1 MNIAT
6 TGTTRHAMGL
16 ALLGAKNTFGAT
28 IGTALGNIAVPE
40 VATLEFCFT
49 SIIVAVLEKAV
60 LVLGYVVVF
69 FVNF

>member
-40 VATLEFCFT
+40 VAQ
-49 SIIVAVLEKAV
+49 
-60 LVLGYVVVF
+60 LVSCYQLLLQSLKGLFLYLDMF
-69 FVNF
+69 L